1 MCGAD
6 RHLDLSTASLPASA
20 KPHSTIGHLIVKSLS
35 HSWAP
40 HHHEG
45 AAHHKFPNQW
55 RMRRIFFDANDWGAE
70 PNLKD
75 GCKVATQ
82 VALEVS
88 PPAGLKTLGDQR

>member
-45 AAHHKFPNQW
+45 AAHHKFPNRW
-55 RMRRIFFDANDWGAE
+55 RMRRIFLTPTIGE
-70 PNLKD
+70 LSQTLRM
-75 GCKVATQ
+75 VAKLQ
-82 VALEVS
+82 RKSRSKS
-88 PPAGLKTLGDQR
+88 PARPV